1 MPTAVTVQ
9 SLDRMTHVVASDG
22 HALVADEPPSAG
34 DDLGMDPYELLLGA
48 LGTCT
53 AMTLRLYAER
63 KGWPLE
69 TVTVRLSHE
78 RVHARDCEDCEE
90 GSEGYVEVIRR
101 AITVK
106 GALDAEQLDRLR
118 YIATRCPVHRTL
130 AAAPQV
136 IDALSLAG

>member
-1 MPTAVTVQ
+1 MPAAVTVQ
-9 SLDRMTHVVASDG
+9 SIERMTHLVAG
-22 HALVADEPPSAG
+22 NHHALVADEPPDAG
-34 DDLGMDPYELLLGA
+34 DDLGMDPYGLLLGA
-48 LGTCT
+48 LGACT

-69 TVTVRLSHE
+69 SVNVRLTHE

-101 AITVK
+101 DISVK
-106 GALDAEQLDRLR
+106 GELDAEQLERLG

-136 IDALSLAG
+136 IDALALAD

>member
-1 MPTAVTVQ
+1 MPAAVTVQ
-9 SLDRMTHVVASDG
+9 SINRMTHLVAGEG
-22 HALVADEPPSAG
+22 HAIVADEPPDAG
-34 DDLGMDPYELLLGA
+34 DDLGMDPYQLLLSA
-48 LGTCT
+48 LGACT
-53 AMTLRLYAER
+53 AMTLRMYAER

-69 TVTVRLSHE
+69 SVSVRLTHE

-90 GSEGYVEVIRR
+90 GAEGYVEVIRR
-101 AITVK
+101 DISVE

-136 IDALSLAG
+136 IDALSLAE